1 MERRRIKMYMR
12 NNKNAYKKASTMKR
26 VLGIILLLL
35 FVSCATQKSEAI
47 KIGGAFALTGD
58 AAEWGN
64 DEYKAAQ
71 LAVDEANAA
80 SSTQIQLVVEDTATD
95 AKGTLNAVQKLISVD
110 EVPVIVG
117 PTWGDSFA
125 QSIAPLSDEDQVIL
139 LTPSGAVEV
148 VEAEQDYPYFY
159 STFYPQKVEMDTHMA
174 FLRRHNYTR
183 VAVVYDQDPFNT
195 ATAEAYM
202 QAAKE
207 QGIETYPFVMA
218 LGDNDFRTT
227 LVKVREKNPDH
238 VFSIIFDVGNFGAML
253 KSMHEL
259 GMTQTLSST
268 ASAGNNNLIATYGQ
282 YAEGKVYFSA
292 PDLSSD
298 AYKQFEERF
307 ERKYGQKPGSTTAA
321 NAYDATNIIIT
332 ALRNG
337 ARTGPEI
344 KAQLD
349 RISIPGTFVDEIK
362 FTPSGQIDHATYT
375 VKTVRNQTFVKE

>member
-1 MERRRIKMYMR
+1 MR
-12 NNKNAYKKASTMKR
+12 NNKNRHKKASPMKR
-26 VLGIILLLL
+26 VLGIVLLLL
-35 FVSCATQKSEAI
+35 LVSCATQKAETI

-58 AAEWGN
+58 ASEWGN

-80 SSTQIQLVVEDTATD
+80 SNTPIQLIVEDTATD
-95 AKGTLNAVQKLISVD
+95 AKGTLNAVQKLISID
-110 EVPVIVG
+110 EVPVIIG

-125 QSIAPLSDEDQVIL
+125 QIIVPLSEEDQVVL

-148 VEAEQDYPYFY
+148 VEAEADHPYFY
-159 STFYPQKVEMDTHMA
+159 STFYPQKVEMDTHME
-174 FLRRHNYTR
+174 FLRRHNYKR

-202 QAAKE
+202 KAAKE
-207 QGIETYPFVMA
+207 QGIETYPFQMT
-218 LGDNDFRTT
+218 LGDNDFRTV
-227 LVKVREKNPDH
+227 LAKVREENPDH
-238 VFSIIFDVGNFGAML
+238 IFSIIFDVGNFGAML

-259 GMTQTLSST
+259 GMNQTLSST
-268 ASAGNNNLIATYGQ
+268 ASAGNNNLIDTYGQ
-282 YAEGKVYFSA
+282 YAEGRVYFSA

-307 ERKYGQKPGSTTAA
+307 EKRYGQKPGSTTAA
-321 NAYDATNIIIT
+321 NAYDATNAIIT
-332 ALRNG
+332 AIRNG
-337 ARTGPEI
+337 ARTGTEI

-349 RISIPGTFVDEIK
+349 VIRIPGTFVDEIK

-375 VKTVRNQTFVKE
+375 MKTVRNQTFVEE